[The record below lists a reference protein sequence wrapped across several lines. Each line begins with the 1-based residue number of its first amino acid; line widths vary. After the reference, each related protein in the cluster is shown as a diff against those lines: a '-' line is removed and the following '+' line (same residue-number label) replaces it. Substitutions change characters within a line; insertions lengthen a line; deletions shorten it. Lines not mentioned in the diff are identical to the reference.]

1 MPKILIL
8 FHGRTGDTARIADA
22 IAEGARSIRFSEV
35 DVRRIDDP
43 TPSRTPDDAGVKH
56 RTLGSADELPG
67 YDALVC
73 GAPFGPAG
81 GSAELETL
89 LGQAG
94 APGQRGALVNKVGS
108 AFTSLPGGDAARE
121 AALWSIM
128 TPMASLGMIIVAPY
142 HGASGPLD
150 GDAASDAGLA
160 AAREHGRRIA
170 DVVAWITHARSHAH
184 SHTHSH

>member
-1 MPKILIL
+1 MPKILVL
-8 FHGRTGDTARIADA
+8 FHGHTGDTARIADA

-43 TPSRTPDDAGVKH
+43 ASSGSPDDAGVKH
-56 RTLGSADELPG
+56 RTLGSTDELPE
-67 YDALVC
+67 YDALVF
-73 GAPFGPAG
+73 GAPSGPGAR
-81 GSAELETL
+81 SAELEAL

-108 AFTSLPGGDAARE
+108 AFTALPGGDDARE
-121 AALWSIM
+121 AALWAVM

-142 HGASGPLD
+142 HGGSGPLD

-160 AAREHGRRIA
+160 AAREHGKRIA